1 MSPSHNQPIVPERNF
16 RSIIFIDNIT
26 YKFCKKIKERIPNLV
41 LSYRSP
47 DTIKSIF
54 TRLKDH
60 VDNSKRSNVIYFFP
74 CKECD
79 EVYVGLTTQLLKS
92 RIDQHRYDKN
102 RFDRLIRDD
111 NTSNMVQ
118 QNQNLERISQKT
130 AVIKHIMDSNHSFSY
145 DDVKILVTDNSYE
158 KLKIWEM
165 LYIKTMKTVNL
176 RTDVDGLSIVD
187 CWKTGLLR
195 CAR

>member
-1 MSPSHNQPIVPERNF
+1 MIIVK
-16 RSIIFIDNIT
+16 DQT
-26 YKFCKKIKERIPNLV
+26 L
-41 LSYRSP
+41 
-47 DTIKSIF
+47 SIF
-54 TRLKDH
+54 FHAK
-60 VDNSKRSNVIYFFP
+60 NVI
-74 CKECD
+74 
-79 EVYVGLTTQLLKS
+79 LTTQLLKS